1 MLPLRGLPSG
11 LEGIRL
17 QGGRRGDWPA
27 VRALPLRPDSS
38 QLLLSGGSVK
48 GVVAR
53 GVENN
58 GLRSGFI
65 AVVGRPNVG
74 KSTLVN
80 KLVGQK
86 VSITSS
92 RPQTTRSPIRGV
104 RNGAGYQA
112 IFVDTPGSQK
122 PRDTLR
128 ARMQEQVLDSLSE
141 SDVILLLFDA
151 QQAAGGLGNGDRYI
165 ARLVAGSG
173 TPAIVTINKIDL
185 LPTPDRALPI
195 VEEVSELANWN
206 EVFQISAANGTNLES
221 LMESIVELLPHGP
234 RYSPEGT
241 VTDYPESLILAE
253 YVREKALNVL
263 REEVPHAAAVEIED
277 VERKENVTVVYATIH
292 VERATQRMI
301 VLGKGGRTIKQI
313 GTEARRDVERLLG
326 TRIYLDLKVKVSQGW
341 RSDKKFLERLGL

>member
-1 MLPLRGLPSG
+1 
-11 LEGIRL
+11 
-17 QGGRRGDWPA
+17 
-27 VRALPLRPDSS
+27 
-38 QLLLSGGSVK
+38 VK
-48 GVVAR
+48 GEVVR
-53 GVENN
+53 GEESN

-80 KLVGQK
+80 RLVGRK

-104 RNGAGYQA
+104 RNGPGYQA

-128 ARMQEQVLDSLSE
+128 ARMQEQVVDSLSG

-151 QQAAGGLGNGDRYI
+151 KQASGGLGSGDRYV

-173 TPAIVTINKIDL
+173 TPAVVTINKTDL
-185 LPTPDRALPI
+185 LPARERALPI
-195 VEEVSELANWN
+195 VQAVSELGDWY
-206 EVFQISAANGTNLES
+206 EVFQISAANGTNVEP
-221 LMESIVELLPHGP
+221 LMESVVELLPHGP
-234 RYSPEGT
+234 RYFPEGT

-263 REEVPHAAAVEIED
+263 REEVPHAVAVEIED
-277 VERKENVTVVYATIH
+277 VERKQNVTVVYAVIH
-292 VERATQRMI
+292 VERVTQRMI

-326 TRIYLDLKVKVSQGW
+326 TRIYLDLKIKVSPGW
-341 RSDKKFLERLGL
+341 RSDRKFLERLGL

>member
-1 MLPLRGLPSG
+1 VT
-11 LEGIRL
+11 
-17 QGGRRGDWPA
+17 QATDT
-27 VRALPLRPDSS
+27 
-38 QLLLSGGSVK
+38 
-48 GVVAR
+48 
-53 GVENN
+53 N
-58 GLRSGFI
+58 GLKSGFI

-92 RPQTTRSPIRGV
+92 RPQTTRGPIRGV
-104 RNGAGYQA
+104 RNGPGYQA

-141 SDVILLLFDA
+141 SDAILLLFDA
-151 QQAAGGLGNGDRYI
+151 QGAREGLGSGDRYI
-165 ARLVAGSG
+165 ARLVAESG
-173 TPAIVTINKIDL
+173 TPAIAVINKTDL
-185 LPTPDRALPI
+185 LRNREEALPI
-195 VEEVSELANWN
+195 VEAASHLGDWTEI
-206 EVFQISAANGTNLES
+206 FQISAATGTNMEP
-221 LMESIVELLPHGP
+221 LMESVIDLLPPGP
-234 RYSPEGT
+234 RYFPEGT
-241 VTDYPESLILAE
+241 VTDYPESLVLAE
-253 YVREKALNVL
+253 YVREKALGVL
-263 REEVPHAAAVEIED
+263 REEVPHSVAVEIED
-277 VERKENVTVVYATIH
+277 VERKENVTVVYAVIH

-326 TRIYLDLKVKVSQGW
+326 SRIYLDLKVKVSQGW

>member
-1 MLPLRGLPSG
+1 MG
-11 LEGIRL
+11 EV
-17 QGGRRGDWPA
+17 
-27 VRALPLRPDSS
+27 VRSIES
-38 QLLLSGGSVK
+38 
-48 GVVAR
+48 
-53 GVENN
+53 N

-80 KLVGQK
+80 RLVGRK

-104 RNGAGYQA
+104 RNGPGYQA

-151 QQAAGGLGNGDRYI
+151 MQASEGLGRGDRYV

-173 TPAIVTINKIDL
+173 TPSIVSINKTDL
-185 LPTPDRALPI
+185 LPTRESALPI
-195 VEEVSELANWN
+195 VDAVSELGEWAD
-206 EVFQISAANGTNLES
+206 VFQISASNGTNVEP
-221 LMESIVELLPHGP
+221 LMESVVELLPRGP
-234 RYSPEGT
+234 RYFPEGM

-263 REEVPHAAAVEIED
+263 REEVPHAVAVEIED
-277 VERKENVTVVYATIH
+277 VETKQNVTVVYAVIH

-341 RSDKKFLERLGL
+341 RSDRKFLERLGL

>member
-1 MLPLRGLPSG
+1 
-11 LEGIRL
+11 
-17 QGGRRGDWPA
+17 
-27 VRALPLRPDSS
+27 
-38 QLLLSGGSVK
+38 
-48 GVVAR
+48 
-53 GVENN
+53 VEATASNSE
-58 GLRSGFI
+58 LKSGFI

-104 RNGAGYQA
+104 RNGPGYQA

-128 ARMQEQVLDSLSE
+128 ARMQEQVVDSLSE

-151 QQAAGGLGNGDRYI
+151 QGSGEGLGRGDKYI
-165 ARLVAGSG
+165 ARLVADSG
-173 TPAIVTINKIDL
+173 TPAIAAINKTDL
-185 LPTPDRALPI
+185 LRTREEALPI
-195 VEEVSELANWN
+195 VGAVSSLAAWT
-206 EVFQISAANGTNLES
+206 EIFQISASTGRNLEP
-221 LMESIVELLPHGP
+221 LMQSIIGLLPPGP

-241 VTDYPESLILAE
+241 VTDFPESLVLAE
-253 YVREKALNVL
+253 YVREKALSVL
-263 REEVPHAAAVEIED
+263 REEVPHAVAVEIED
-277 VERKENVTVVYATIH
+277 VERKQNVTVVYAVIH

-326 TRIYLDLKVKVSQGW
+326 ARIYLDLKVKVSQGW

>member
-1 MLPLRGLPSG
+1 
-11 LEGIRL
+11 
-17 QGGRRGDWPA
+17 
-27 VRALPLRPDSS
+27 
-38 QLLLSGGSVK
+38 VK
-48 GVVAR
+48 GE
-53 GVENN
+53 GPLGIENK
-58 GLRSGFI
+58 GLRSGFV

-80 KLVGQK
+80 RLVGQK

-104 RNGAGYQA
+104 RNGHGYQA

-128 ARMQEQVLDSLSE
+128 ARMQEQVVDSVSE

-151 QQAAGGLGNGDRYI
+151 LQASEGLGSGDRYV

-173 TPAIVTINKIDL
+173 TPAIVSINKTDL
-185 LPTPDRALPI
+185 LRTRESALPI
-195 VEEVSELANWN
+195 VEAVSRFGDWDD
-206 EVFQISAANGTNLES
+206 VFQISAADGTNVEP
-221 LMESIVELLPHGP
+221 LMDSVVDLLPRGP
-234 RYSPEGT
+234 RYFPEGT
-241 VTDYPESLILAE
+241 VTDYPESVVLAE
-253 YVREKALNVL
+253 YVREKALSVL
-263 REEVPHAAAVEIED
+263 REEVPHAVAVEIED
-277 VERKENVTVVYATIH
+277 VEIKPNVTVVYAVIH

-301 VLGKGGRTIKQI
+301 VLGKGGRNINKI

-341 RSDKKFLERLGL
+341 RSDRQFLERLGL

>member
-1 MLPLRGLPSG
+1 MT
-11 LEGIRL
+11 E
-17 QGGRRGDWPA
+17 A
-27 VRALPLRPDSS
+27 T
-38 QLLLSGGSVK
+38 
-48 GVVAR
+48 GVT
-53 GVENN
+53 EKN

-80 KLVGQK
+80 KLVGRK

-104 RNGAGYQA
+104 RNGPHYQA

-151 QQAAGGLGNGDRYI
+151 QQAASGLGNGDRYV
-165 ARLVAGSG
+165 ARLVAESG
-173 TPAIVTINKIDL
+173 TPAIASINKTDL
-185 LPTPDRALPI
+185 LRSREQALPI
-195 VEEVSELANWN
+195 VQAVSDLGDWD
-206 EVFQISAANGTNLES
+206 EVFQISAANGTNVEP
-221 LMESIVELLPHGP
+221 LMESVVDLLPPGP
-234 RYSPEGT
+234 RYFPEGM
-241 VTDYPESLILAE
+241 VTDYPESLVLAE

-263 REEVPHAAAVEIED
+263 REEVPHAVAVEIED
-277 VERKENVTVVYATIH
+277 VERKENVTVVYAVIH

-301 VLGKGGRTIKQI
+301 VLGKGGRTIKKI

-326 TRIYLDLKVKVSQGW
+326 TRIYLDLKVKVSPGW
-341 RSDKKFLERLGL
+341 RSDRKFLERLGL

>member
-1 MLPLRGLPSG
+1 M
-11 LEGIRL
+11 
-17 QGGRRGDWPA
+17 
-27 VRALPLRPDSS
+27 
-38 QLLLSGGSVK
+38 K
-48 GVVAR
+48 GTVAR

-65 AVVGRPNVG
+65 TVVGRPNVG

-80 KLVGQK
+80 RLVGQK

-104 RNGAGYQA
+104 RNGPGYQA

-128 ARMQEQVLDSLSE
+128 ARMQEQVVVSLSK
-141 SDVILLLFDA
+141 SDVIVLLIDA
-151 QQAAGGLGNGDRYI
+151 EQASEGLGSGDRYV

-173 TPAIVTINKIDL
+173 TPAIVSINKTDL
-185 LPTPDRALPI
+185 LRTRESALPI
-195 VEEVSELANWN
+195 VEAVSRLGDWD
-206 EVFQISAANGTNLES
+206 EVFQISAANGTNVEPLLDS
-221 LMESIVELLPHGP
+221 VVELLPQGP
-234 RYSPEGT
+234 RYFPEGT
-241 VTDYPESLILAE
+241 VTDYPESLVLGE

-263 REEVPHAAAVEIED
+263 REEVPHAVAVEIEN
-277 VERKENVTVVYATIH
+277 VEFKQNVTVVYAVIH

-301 VLGKGGRTIKQI
+301 VLGKGGRTIKKI
-313 GTEARRDVERLLG
+313 GTEARREVEHLLG

-341 RSDKKFLERLGL
+341 RSDRQFLERLGL